1 MNNLQR
7 VRFQALL
14 GIGGLVLLVA
24 CQGGRDAHFMQD
36 KAYREAVHADY
47 EARMAA
53 SDSALSRLVEIP
65 GQARN
70 DRDGQARND
79 ESRHDRPDRA
89 SDDALTVAERE
100 ALEFLYAYMPL
111 ADVVDYPAD
120 YFLDQVRASFRT
132 RKEMGW
138 KVPEREFRHF
148 VLPIRVNNENLDTSR
163 TAFYRELGPRVK
175 GLSMKEAILEVNHWC
190 HEKMTYQPS
199 DARTSSPLASV
210 QNALGRCGEESTFC
224 VAALRSVGIPARQ
237 VYTPRWAHTDDNHAW
252 VEAWADGEWHFIG
265 ACEPEPVLDLGWF
278 NAPASRAMLMHTKV
292 FGRYDGPEEV
302 VLMSPNYTE
311 VNLIDNYATTAR
323 ADFRVV
329 DASGAPV
336 EGARVDFCIYNYA
349 EFYPAVSKYTDADGR
364 TFLSSGLGD
373 LLVWASKEGA
383 YGYAKCSFGK
393 DKEVTITIG
402 EMPDQVGHDDG
413 FRHSRLDRESL
424 DIVPPPENVRL
435 PEVTPAQR
443 AENDRLTAREDSL
456 RHAYEATFPTHEE
469 ALAFVQ
475 AYGYGHHMAR
485 VIEGSR
491 GNWRTMEA
499 FLAQAEDHERVESLL
514 QSLSRKDLHDIT
526 MENLLDSYKAR
537 EAVIGPRVENEFL
550 SPYKGYFGNIEQLE
564 DLKAPQDVVTWVRSN
579 ITVLDNPL
587 AWDIPM
593 SPIGVYR
600 SELATPRSRGIF
612 FVALARTLG
621 IEAQK
626 NPVNGKIQYRTDG
639 DWLDVDFDGAG
650 PAVVA
655 PKGTLRLTYTPD
667 RIVDNPSYYSH
678 FSLSKIENGRP
689 RLMEFDEGE
698 VDMGS
703 GMDWAH
709 VFKKGFPMEEG
720 RYLLVSGNR
729 LSSGTVPVTM
739 AFFDIVAGEETV
751 CDLVLRAGEGEV
763 PVIGT
768 FDAET
773 PFTPVVLAKTEDG
786 DVLENVISSD
796 SSVSL
801 LSAVGRGHYAL
812 AILEPGKEPTNH
824 VLRDLAAAREKLE
837 AWGRPIVLLC
847 SSETAMH
854 RLQVEMSEGRYG
866 ILPSTIILGQDSEG
880 AVQKGIEQGM
890 KVGPASDAGAPT
902 RFPLVILADS
912 FNRVFFLTEG
922 YTIGLG
928 DQLAATVAKL

>member
-1 MNNLQR
+1 M
-7 VRFQALL
+7 A
-14 GIGGLVLLVA
+14 GLSVVLVA
-24 CQGGRDAHFMQD
+24 ACGGRETHFMKD
-36 KAYREAVHADY
+36 KAYREAVQADFT
-47 EARMAA
+47 ARLEQTDAVF
-53 SDSALSRLVEIP
+53 SPFDKTGTAL
-65 GQARN
+65 N
-70 DRDGQARND
+70 DGELLSQ
-79 ESRHDRPDRA
+79 EEH
-89 SDDALTVAERE
+89 E

-111 ADVVDYPAD
+111 ADAVDYPAS
-120 YFLDQVRASFRT
+120 YYLNQVRATFRI

-148 VLPIRVNNENLDTSR
+148 VLPIRVNNENLDTAR
-163 TAFYRELGPRVK
+163 VAFNREIAPRVK

-199 DARTSSPLASV
+199 DARTSSPLASLM
-210 QNALGRCGEESTFC
+210 NALGRCGEESTFC

-302 VLMSPNYTE
+302 VLESPNYTE
-311 VNLIDNYATTAR
+311 VNLIDHYATTAR

-329 DASGAPV
+329 DAAGKPV

-373 LLVWASKEGA
+373 LLVWASKDGA

-393 DKEVTITIG
+393 DKEVTVTLG
-402 EMPDQVGHDDG
+402 QVPEKDA
-413 FRHSRLDRESL
+413 F

-443 AENDRLTAREDSL
+443 AENDRRFAYEDSL

-469 ALAFVQ
+469 ALAFTQ
-475 AYGYGHHMAR
+475 EHGYGHHM
-485 VIEGSR
+485 VLPIEWSR
-491 GNWRTMEA
+491 GNWRTIEA
-499 FLAQAEDHERVESLL
+499 FMSMADDHERVEHLFL
-514 QSLSRKDLHDIT
+514 TLSRKDFHDIT
-526 MENLLDSYKAR
+526 LPILMDSYNDR
-537 EAVIGPRVENEFL
+537 DAVLGPRVENEFL
-550 SPYKGYFGNIEQLE
+550 SPYKSLFEPYGQLD
-564 DLKAPQDVVTWVRSN
+564 DLITPQDVVTYVRSN
-579 ITVLDNPL
+579 ITVLDDPK
-587 AWDIPM
+587 AWSIPM
-593 SPIGVYR
+593 SPFGVF
-600 SELATPRSRGIF
+600 ETEMADPRSRDIF
-612 FVALARTLG
+612 FVALARYRG
-621 IEAQK
+621 IDAQK
-626 NPVNGKIQYRTDG
+626 DPVTGKVQYRIDKE
-639 DWLDVDFDGAG
+639 WLDVDFDGAG
-650 PAVVA
+650 SAVAA
-655 PKGTLRLTYTPD
+655 PKGTLRLSYTPD
-667 RIVDNPSYYSH
+667 KVVDNPKYYSH
-678 FSLSKIENGRP
+678 FTLSKIENGRP
-689 RLMEFDEGE
+689 HLLEFDEEE
-698 VDMGS
+698 VDMGG

-709 VFKKGFPMEEG
+709 VFKKGYPLEEG

-729 LSSGTVPVTM
+729 LSSGTVPVSM
-739 AFFDIVAGEETV
+739 VFFDVVAGKETV
-751 CDLVLRAGEGEV
+751 CDLVLRASENEV

-773 PFTPVVLAKTEDG
+773 KFTPVTLSKTEDG
-786 DVLENVISSD
+786 DVLSNEAKEPA
-796 SSVSL
+796 SL
-801 LSAVGRGHYAL
+801 LSACGRGHYAL

-847 SSETAMH
+847 SSDAAMH

-866 ILPSTIILGQDSEG
+866 TLPSTIVLGLDAGG

-890 KVGPASDAGAPT
+890 KVGPAGKAGAPT
-902 RFPLVILADS
+902 RLPLVILADS
-912 FNRVFFLTEG
+912 FNRVFFLSEG